1 MFAGKLQLPDSTK
14 TKEIKELADETMASL
29 DLIRVANSI
38 VGDESLRGI
47 SGGKLMLLVKH
58 Q

>member
-14 TKEIKELADETMASL
+14 TKDIKELADETMASL
-29 DLIRVANSI
+29 GLTRVANSI

>member
-14 TKEIKELADETMASL
+14 TKDIKELADETMASL